1 MLKETCGQLCVLGLV
16 PLRNTSVP
24 TGMLRE
30 DNKTGTIRLKETCGQ
45 LCVLGLETGTISVHL
60 LERE

>member
-1 MLKETCGQLCVLGLV
+1 
-16 PLRNTSVP
+16 
-24 TGMLRE
+24 MLRE